1 MEKLIK
7 KKKES
12 VLNNFLKKKYDI
24 LVSTTIIEVGID
36 FPNANIIIIEN
47 ANKFGLSQLH
57 QLRGRVGRGNKQ
69 ASCILMF
76 KSSLT
81 ENAKKRLQILKSS
94 NDGFKISEE
103 DMKLRGYG
111 DILGFKQS
119 GLKTF
124 KLADPIH
131 NENLFRL
138 AEKEIKR
145 IEKNNEDISRF
156 KILMKLYD
164 QADIINDIV

>member
-1 MEKLIK
+1 
-7 KKKES
+7 
-12 VLNNFLKKKYDI
+12 
-24 LVSTTIIEVGID
+24 
-36 FPNANIIIIEN
+36 
-47 ANKFGLSQLH
+47 
-57 QLRGRVGRGNKQ
+57 
-69 ASCILMF
+69 MF

-81 ENAKKRLQILKSS
+81 DNAKKRLQILKSS

-164 QADIINDIV
+164 QADIINDIA